1 MTFDFSLQ
9 RMKALI
15 GKEFIQLKR
24 DRPTLVMIVMLPVM
38 QLLLFGYAI
47 NMDPKH
53 MPAAVILRDNTFL
66 TRSLTAALEK
76 SDYFKFTVPAAS
88 DVQGDRLL
96 RRGDVMFVV
105 TIPDNFTADVIRGQ
119 KPSVLLQADASDPG
133 TISGAVGALTQI
145 TDRVITREMT
155 GSLAQLRQESP
166 AFSVQVQKSYNPEGF
181 TRYNIVPGLIGIV
194 LIFTGV
200 MMTALA
206 LTRERER
213 GTMENLLAMPV
224 RPLEVMAGKITP
236 FIFIGLFQALL
247 ILTIARYLFFIPVI
261 GSFGLLFFCM
271 VLFIIC
277 NLSLGFLIS
286 TIAKNQT
293 QALQMSIFV
302 LLPSMML
309 TGFMF
314 PFHGMPEWAQMI
326 GRCIPLTYFVRIVRG
341 IMLKG
346 SEFADIVPHLWP
358 LLVLMAVITG
368 VTMKAY
374 KNTLD

>member
-47 NMDPKH
+47 NMDPKR

-96 RRGDVMFVV
+96 RRGDV
-105 TIPDNFTADVIRGQ
+105 IRGQ

-155 GSLAQLRQESP
+155 GSLARLRQESP

-247 ILTIARYLFFIPVI
+247 ILTIARYLFSIPVI

-271 VLFIIC
+271 ALFIVC
-277 NLSLGFLIS
+277 NLSLVFF
-286 TIAKNQT
+286 N
-293 QALQMSIFV
+293 
-302 LLPSMML
+302 
-309 TGFMF
+309 
-314 PFHGMPEWAQMI
+314 
-326 GRCIPLTYFVRIVRG
+326 
-341 IMLKG
+341 
-346 SEFADIVPHLWP
+346 
-358 LLVLMAVITG
+358 
-368 VTMKAY
+368 
-374 KNTLD
+374 LDDC